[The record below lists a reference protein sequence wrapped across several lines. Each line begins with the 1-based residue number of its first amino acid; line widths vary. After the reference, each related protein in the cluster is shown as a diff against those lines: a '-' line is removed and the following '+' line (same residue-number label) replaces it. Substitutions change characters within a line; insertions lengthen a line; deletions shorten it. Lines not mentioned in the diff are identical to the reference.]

1 MEIKDWMKK
10 KDTYEPENDK
20 QKFIDKSIMDFMKIL
35 SKIKRN
41 KVDDVGILG
50 KLNPLIKLIGTILIV
65 ILLSLSR
72 EKFYISIIL
81 LFSLL
86 CLCSLSG
93 ELLKKILG
101 VSIIIPIFTF
111 IVLLPS
117 IIFMGNVNN
126 SLYLILKVFITIV
139 LVNILSYTTKWNDIV
154 KSLKVLFVPDLFI
167 LIFSITINYIYILG
181 EIALNMLYA
190 LKLRSV
196 GKNKEKG
203 NSILRIIGNLFLKSK
218 IMAEEMYSAMEC
230 RGFTGEYKSTTKFT
244 IKGIDIVYII
254 ILIIILLMFF
264 VI

>member
-1 MEIKDWMKK
+1 MFVFIKW
-10 KDTYEPENDK
+10 
-20 QKFIDKSIMDFMKIL
+20 
-35 SKIKRN
+35 
-41 KVDDVGILG
+41 GI
-50 KLNPLIKLIGTILIV
+50 T
-65 ILLSLSR
+65 
-72 EKFYISIIL
+72 
-81 LFSLL
+81 
-86 CLCSLSG
+86 
-93 ELLKKILG
+93 KKILG

-117 IIFMGNVNN
+117 IIFMENVNN

-154 KSLKVLFVPDLFI
+154 KALKVLFVPDLFI

-190 LKLRSV
+190 LKLRSI

-230 RGFTGEYKSTTKFT
+230 RGFTGEYKSTAKFT